1 MLEKQAGVSTKLL
14 AASLPSPLLLGRERQ
29 RAPGTPCCSRSFSML
44 PEVLWSTK
52 GTLYPFIS
60 KLSSAMN
67 VNQVSILM
75 LATRV
80 GIGAGGGSAWGW
92 FWPQGG
98 AGSCVAAL
106 SSAGAA
112 RAEASCAG

>member
-75 LATRV
+75 LAARV

-98 AGSCVAAL
+98 DGSCVAAL